1 MNNSNPALYQT
12 IAKAVEERIV
22 TGLYRPG
29 AKIPTIRQVAEE
41 FGCNKLTVQKAFDLL
56 YRKGLIEKVV
66 GSGSYVKYP
75 QKVTTPA
82 GRYDFK
88 SDYLSTTLSPFT
100 QVRTIFN
107 SLFDAE
113 GPEALAPPPVRGDS
127 ELIDVLS
134 SHYQVPADRMVII
147 SGAQQGLDLVA
158 KVFAARLSESML
170 FEDPTYPGAISLF
183 KARHFVSLENDGPA
197 MEEMDRKLSDGIRL
211 FYAMPSVHNPTGI
224 SYCAEK
230 KESVA
235 QRARRHPFYIVED
248 DYLGD
253 LQGKRMPR
261 FIDICPDRTIY
272 IKSLSQTTMAGIRLG
287 FMVLPEDLKEK
298 FVYAKFSSDI
308 ASFGLLQK
316 FMREFIKRGDYQS
329 HLDTVKTVAEQRRK
343 RLTALLTDFPG
354 LTAQNGQSGCS
365 LWIKSRRPLSIPH
378 VPWSRGEEF
387 SFSREFRNYFRLSFM
402 NMEQTAFEQGIGY
415 LSELWRQLGAD
426 TL

>member
-1 MNNSNPALYQT
+1 MNNSKSSLYQT
-12 IAKAVEERIV
+12 IARALEERILA
-22 TGLYRPG
+22 GLYRPG
-29 AKIPTIRQVAEE
+29 GKIPTIRQVAVE
-41 FGCNKLTVQKAFDLL
+41 FGCNKLTVQKSFDQLC
-56 YRKGLIEKVV
+56 RKGLIEKVV

-75 QKVTTPA
+75 QKVSTPA

-88 SDYLSTTLSPFT
+88 SDYLSATLFPFE
-100 QVRTIFN
+100 QVRTIFD
-107 SLFDAE
+107 SLFDSE
-113 GPEALAPPPVRGDS
+113 GPEALAPPPVTGDS
-127 ELIDVLS
+127 GLVTVLS
-134 SHYQVPADRMVII
+134 SCYQVPADRMVII

-158 KVFAARLSESML
+158 KVFAARLSDSML

-183 KARHFVSLENDGPA
+183 KARHFVSLENDGPD
-197 MEEMDRKLSDGIRL
+197 MDEMDRKLSDGIRL

-224 SYCAEK
+224 TYGVEK
-230 KESVA
+230 RDAVA

-253 LQGKRMPR
+253 LHAQRKPR

-316 FMREFIKRGDYQS
+316 FMREFIKCGGYQS
-329 HLDTVKTVAEQRRK
+329 HLDTVTTVAEQRRN
-343 RLTALLTDFPG
+343 RLTALLTEFPG
-354 LTAQNGQSGCS
+354 LTAKNEQSGCS
-365 LWIKSRRPLSIPH
+365 LWVKSRHPLTAPH

-387 SFSREFRNYFRLSFM
+387 SFSREFRAYFRLSFM
-402 NMEQTAFEQGIGY
+402 NMEKTAFEQGVGF
-415 LSELWRQLGAD
+415 LDGLWRQFGAD
-426 TL
+426 TP